1 MTLEGPMSLSARKQG
16 PREAARRGRPH
27 PGREHHPA
35 HRSRTRR
42 PCHMCVDICRHP
54 SPPCTPEHVHA
65 RACARRPAQD
75 SSRAQHPGESSVS
88 LLPFSL
94 EDIVLL
100 LSKQTDSCLQL
111 LQEPTGTHAT
121 WSSLRAS
128 VSSSAPGN
136 ASSQSWGWDGGPEGV
151 PWPCSP
157 FLAGKYTWPR
167 CERPKDQAESRR
179 SEWLPARNPHKN
191 SVFRGSGSRISPQS
205 QLRYKLGHWHN
216 LGQIGS
222 SQISQATLPGP
233 NYLIF
238 GQ

>member
-1 MTLEGPMSLSARKQG
+1 
-16 PREAARRGRPH
+16 
-27 PGREHHPA
+27 
-35 HRSRTRR
+35 
-42 PCHMCVDICRHP
+42 MCVDICRHP

-111 LQEPTGTHAT
+111 LQEPTGMHAT

-128 VSSSAPGN
+128 VSSSASGN
-136 ASSQSWGWDGGPEGV
+136 ASSQSWGRDGGPEGV

>member
-35 HRSRTRR
+35 HRSCTRR

-111 LQEPTGTHAT
+111 LQEPTGIHGLHSGPLSPHLPPAT
-121 WSSLRAS
+121 PAPRAGVGMVALRGCPGRVLLSLLANTPGHVARGLRTRRRAGGQS
-128 VSSSAPGN
+128 GSLPGTPTRTRFSEGRAP
-136 ASSQSWGWDGGPEGV
+136 
-151 PWPCSP
+151 
-157 FLAGKYTWPR
+157 
-167 CERPKDQAESRR
+167 ESRH
-179 SEWLPARNPHKN
+179 NPSCDIN
-191 SVFRGSGSRISPQS
+191 
-205 QLRYKLGHWHN
+205 
-216 LGQIGS
+216 
-222 SQISQATLPGP
+222 
-233 NYLIF
+233 
-238 GQ
+238 